1 MIRPIVRLCSVAFMA
16 ATLFA
21 QTNAPSSTSAQSL
34 DPAVERRVDSILSR
48 MSIEQ
53 KIDYLGGIRSFYI
66 RGYKELGI
74 PELKMSD
81 GPVGVRNYGPSTT
94 MGGIGLAASWN
105 PDLVERMGKVL
116 GEDARARG
124 VHFLLGPGVNI
135 HRAPMNGRNF
145 EYFGEDPFLAARTT
159 VAYIKG
165 VQSQGVIATIK
176 HYMGNNSEYD
186 RHNTDS
192 EIDER
197 TMREIYLPAF
207 EAAVK
212 EAHVGAIMDSYN
224 LINGEHATQNSFVN
238 IDVAK
243 KDWGF
248 DGIIMSD
255 WSATYD
261 GVAAANGGLDLEMPS
276 GKFMNRETL
285 LPALQSGKLSQQ
297 TLDDHVRRILRT
309 AIRFGFFERD
319 QTEANIPKLNPEGRE
334 VALEAARES
343 FVLLKNEG
351 NILPLNKSSIRTI
364 AVIGPDAYPAQ
375 PDGGGSAHVVPFHAV
390 SYLEG
395 LTDYFSGQA
404 NAPKILYSAG
414 LKSFREMAEATDFTT
429 DENNG
434 EAGLRAEE
442 FDNMTLSG
450 SPVRTH
456 IDRHVNFGSD
466 SYEAPTGVGS
476 IRWTGYY
483 TAHTG
488 GPHDFFVLGP
498 GENGGYRLYVD
509 EKIVADNWE
518 RATAILN
525 FSTLTLEPG
534 SKHKIRL
541 EYYRHNAW
549 GPKRVLLGVL
559 PASEAVDPEAKQIA
573 SSADV
578 VLLFPGFD
586 NTIET
591 EGGDRTFRLPPGQDE
606 LIKEITAA
614 NKKTVV
620 VLTAGGNVDMAPWI
634 DQVPALMH
642 GWYSGEQ
649 GGTALAQLVFG
660 DYSPSGHLPISL
672 ERRWEDNATFNS
684 YYPNDGPKRIKY
696 TEGVFVG
703 YRHFDHD
710 NIKPLFPFGFGL
722 SYTTF
727 AFKNLNISPANV
739 NRGSVAVSFDVTN
752 SGNRPGAEVAQ
763 VYVGAVQSAVPRP
776 PKELKGF
783 SKLLLRPG
791 ETKHVSIPLDSRAF
805 SYYDVK
811 SHGWKIDAGTY
822 NIYVGSSDADI
833 KLQGKVNQ

>member
-1 MIRPIVRLCSVAFMA
+1 LFRQIARCCCVALFA
-16 ATLFA
+16 ATSFA
-21 QTNAPSSTSAQSL
+21 QSTSQNGSRAQL
-34 DPAVERRVDSILSR
+34 DSAIEQRVDSILGR
-48 MSIEQ
+48 MTPEQ
-53 KIDYLGGIRSFYI
+53 KVDLLGGINSFYI
-66 RGYKELGI
+66 RGYKELGL
-74 PELKMSD
+74 PEQKMSD

-105 PDLVERMGKVL
+105 PELVQRLGKVL

-145 EYFGEDPFLAARTT
+145 EYFGEDPFLAARTA
-159 VAYIKG
+159 VAYVRG
-165 VQSQGVIATIK
+165 VQSENVIATIK

-224 LINGEHATQNSFVN
+224 LINGEHATQNSFLN
-238 IDVAK
+238 EQVAK

-248 DGIIMSD
+248 DGIMMSD

-261 GVAAANGGLDLEMPS
+261 GIAAANNGLDLEMPS

-285 LPALQSGKLSQQ
+285 LPAIQAGKVTQQ
-297 TLDDHVRRILRT
+297 TIDEHVRRILRE
-309 AIRFGFFERD
+309 AIRFGFLD
-319 QTEANIPKLNPEGRE
+319 HAQTDVNIPLLNPEGRQ

-351 NILPLNKSSIRTI
+351 NLLPLNKNSIKTI
-364 AVIGPDAYPAQ
+364 AIIGPDAYPAQ
-375 PDGGGSAHVVPFHAV
+375 ADGGGSAHVQPFHSI

-395 LTDYFSGQA
+395 LSGYLSNGA
-404 NAPKILYSAG
+404 AIKVLYHPG
-414 LKSFREMAEATDFTT
+414 LKSFRDIAGDTEFTT

-442 FDNMTLSG
+442 FDNTDLSG
-450 SPVRTH
+450 SPTRTH
-456 IDRHVNFGSD
+456 VERHVNFGSENYD
-466 SYEAPTGVGS
+466 APSGTAS
-476 IRWTGYY
+476 IRWSGYY
-483 TAHTG
+483 TAHVS

-498 GENGGYRLYVD
+498 GENGGWRLFVD
-509 EKIVADNWE
+509 DKLVADNWE

-525 FSTLTLEPG
+525 FATLPLEQG
-534 SKHKIRL
+534 SKHKVRL

-549 GPKRVLLGVL
+549 GPKRVSFGVL
-559 PASEAVDPEAKQIA
+559 PAADAVNPEAKLIA
-573 SSADV
+573 SRADV

-586 NTIET
+586 ATIES

-614 NKKTVV
+614 NKKTIV
-620 VLTAGGNVDMAPWI
+620 VLTAGGNMDMQPWI

-660 DYSPSGHLPISL
+660 DYSPSGRLPISL
-672 ERRWEDNATFNS
+672 ERRLEDNAAYKS

-703 YRHFDHD
+703 YRHFDQD
-710 NIKPLFPFGFGL
+710 KIKPLFPFGFGL

-727 AFKNLNISPANV
+727 AYKNLNATSTT
-739 NRGSVAVSFDVTN
+739 VSFDVTN
-752 SGNRPGAEVAQ
+752 TGSRAAADVAQ
-763 VYVGAVQSAVPRP
+763 LYVGDPHNSVPRP
-776 PKELKGF
+776 PRELKGF
-783 SKLLLRPG
+783 SKVYLKPG
-791 ETKHVSIPLDSRAF
+791 ETRHISIPLDARSF

-811 SHGWKIDAGTY
+811 GHGWKADAGTF
-822 NIYVGSSDADI
+822 NIYVGRSDADI
-833 KLQGKVNQ
+833 QLQGKVNYQPTLK